1 MAFYNW
7 DCKCPTCSQ
16 TQHWIWWHIIQQRWG
31 SVEHLWTSTSQL
43 QPRTQP
49 SCSTLAPATK
59 ETIKLY
65 SRQQPQWVV
74 LFVCPIDLR
83 GTICNWSESIS
94 MMDQHERRYSAK
106 DIDDRIDARHK
117 DSLTTNPTGLYR
129 MSKRQIIV
137 AHNTPSNTRAENNS
151 YAECNTDNGMRH
163 SRA

>member
-1 MAFYNW
+1 
-7 DCKCPTCSQ
+7 
-16 TQHWIWWHIIQQRWG
+16 
-31 SVEHLWTSTSQL
+31 
-43 QPRTQP
+43 
-49 SCSTLAPATK
+49 
-59 ETIKLY
+59 
-65 SRQQPQWVV
+65 
-74 LFVCPIDLR
+74 
-83 GTICNWSESIS
+83 